1 MKEFF
6 GFGGYTREA
15 EGFLSWQHLL
25 FVSTLMAIMVA
36 LAIIL
41 GKKNKQ
47 KDISERNKVLVI
59 AAILIDSFEIFK
71 IIILCIRSQSIN
83 GLLLNLPLFL
93 CSIQL
98 IAIPMAAFSKGRLKQ
113 ACTDFVF
120 IFGLLGAV
128 LGTYGAGNNYSCYP
142 VLSFDNVVSGIT
154 HSISGFS
161 ALYIAIAGL
170 ASMNKENIYITFSIF
185 GGFCVLAFIANAIL
199 DYNYMFLRRG
209 DGTPYDIFYN
219 LVNGNKVLYP
229 MIVVLLF
236 IIYIAAFYYVYFLC
250 TKKKH
255 KLKEE

>member
-41 GKKNKQ
+41 GKKNRE

-98 IAIPMAAFSKGRLKQ
+98 ISIPMAAFSRGR
-113 ACTDFVF
+113 
-120 IFGLLGAV
+120 
-128 LGTYGAGNNYSCYP
+128 
-142 VLSFDNVVSGIT
+142 
-154 HSISGFS
+154 
-161 ALYIAIAGL
+161 
-170 ASMNKENIYITFSIF
+170 
-185 GGFCVLAFIANAIL
+185 
-199 DYNYMFLRRG
+199 
-209 DGTPYDIFYN
+209 
-219 LVNGNKVLYP
+219 
-229 MIVVLLF
+229 
-236 IIYIAAFYYVYFLC
+236 
-250 TKKKH
+250 
-255 KLKEE
+255 

>member
-41 GKKNKQ
+41 GKKNRE

-98 IAIPMAAFSKGRLKQ
+98 ISIPMAAFSRGRLKQ

-170 ASMNKENIYITFSIF
+170 ASMKKENIYITFKYS
-185 GGFCVLAFIANAIL
+185 
-199 DYNYMFLRRG
+199 
-209 DGTPYDIFYN
+209 
-219 LVNGNKVLYP
+219 
-229 MIVVLLF
+229 
-236 IIYIAAFYYVYFLC
+236 YIW
-250 TKKKH
+250 
-255 KLKEE
+255 